1 MGIKGLAKL
10 LADEAPEVSREMD
23 MIEGGSFGGCHDTSN
38 QFFLSVAFSHIIP
51 SLILFSHHAASLL
64 SRKSIKEANLSQLH
78 GRKIAIDAS
87 MQIYQFLISIRQGG
101 PNNAAAM
108 LTNADGEPTSH
119 IQGLFNRAIR
129 FMTEGIKPVF
139 VFDGKPPDIK
149 SNELVKRREKREKAQ
164 QALAEAKES
173 GNVEEQEKQEKRLVR
188 AGTKENNDCKRLLNL
203 MGIPIVEAPCEAEA
217 QAAALCRSG
226 EVWGVGTED
235 MDALTFACPVLIRKM
250 TFANASKSDVQQME
264 YAKAIEGLGLTHDQF
279 VDLCILLGCD
289 YCDSIKKVGPKTALK
304 LIREYGTI
312 EKILQNIDRNKYG
325 VPDDWIPNEKKKS
338 TSDDEKKEEY
348 ETDEEKDHTGNTND
362 DDEADDVEIEPIYV
376 KARRLFNEHEVNTGL
391 NIKWKECQAEA
402 LTKFLVDEMCF
413 NPERVKAGIE
423 KLQKA
428 HKKNVKPQTRMDSF
442 FKPVPGAA
450 KKKSV
455 AGSKRKS
462 GGKES
467 AKGKKSFFGKKR

>member
-10 LADEAPEVSREMD
+10 LADEAPD
-23 MIEGGSFGGCHDTSN
+23 
-38 QFFLSVAFSHIIP
+38 
-51 SLILFSHHAASLL
+51 
-64 SRKSIKEANLSQLH
+64 SIKEANLSQLH

-101 PNNAAAM
+101 PNNPAAM
-108 LTNADGEPTSH
+108 LTNEKGEPTSH

-129 FMTEGIKPVF
+129 FMSEGIKPVF

-149 SNELVKRREKREKAQ
+149 SGELVKRRERREKAQ
-164 QALAEAKES
+164 AALQEAKES

-188 AGTKENNDCKRLLNL
+188 AGTKENDDCKRLLTL

-264 YAKAIEGLGLTHDQF
+264 YAKAIEGLELTHDQF

-304 LIREYGTI
+304 FIREYGSI
-312 EKILQNIDRNKYG
+312 EKILENIDRDKYG
-325 VPDDWIPNEKKKS
+325 VPDDWIPNEIKKKQQAA
-338 TSDDEKKEEY
+338 DEKGKDDDDY
-348 ETDEEKDHTGNTND
+348 DTDEEKDHTKEEKKSLSGEND
-362 DDEADDVEIEPIYV
+362 DEDIEIEPIFV
-376 KARRLFNEHEVNTGL
+376 KARRLFNEHEVKTGL
-391 NIKWKECQAEA
+391 DLKWKECQPEA
-402 LTKFLVDEMCF
+402 LTKFLVEEMCF
-413 NPERVKAGIE
+413 NPDRVKGGIE

-428 HKKNVKPQTRMDSF
+428 HTKNVKPQTRMDSF
-442 FKPVPGAA
+442 FKPVPGAKK
-450 KKKSV
+450 KKKST
-455 AGSKRKS
+455 AGAKRKTGAKDS
-462 GGKES
+462 G
-467 AKGKKSFFGKKR
+467 KGKKGFFGSKKR